1 MVVNEF
7 HFPGLGRLF
16 VLFALLPLGCAS
28 LPRADAQDL
37 ARTRIQFPDA
47 TLASLEAGRR
57 AFADSCAGCHA
68 LPRPE
73 AKSAEEWPKVL
84 DEMAQEAKLNSG
96 QRNLIAQFLT
106 AISRRSQSAQ
116 LERR

>member
-1 MVVNEF
+1 MVMNEF
-7 HFPGLGRLF
+7 RFPGLRPLL
-16 VLFALLPLGCAS
+16 VLCALLPPGCAS
-28 LPRADAQDL
+28 LPRANVQDL
-37 ARTRIQFPDA
+37 ARTRTQFPDA

-73 AKSAEEWPKVL
+73 AKSAEEWPRVL
-84 DEMAQEAKLNSG
+84 DEMAQEAKLNSE
-96 QRNLIAQFLT
+96 QRDLIAQFLT

-116 LERR
+116 LK

>member
-7 HFPGLGRLF
+7 HFSSLRALL

-37 ARTRIQFPDA
+37 ARTRTQFPTA

-73 AKSAEEWPKVL
+73 AKSADEWPKVL
-84 DEMAQEAKLNSG
+84 DEMAHEAKLNSG
-96 QRNLIAQFLT
+96 QRDLIAQFLT
-106 AISRRSQSAQ
+106 AISRRSQAAQ